1 MKVPH
6 SLIALF
12 VCSSLASGTSPETS
26 AGRYLDPSQALT
38 EGFLRAALNQNA
50 AESVE
55 DTLGIID
62 ITSPDYKYPGKAMLR
77 SLAVPGTGQ
86 FYAGKPKR
94 AFVFLGVEVLTIAT
108 WNRYFRL
115 GNEKTEAFQDSANEQ
130 WDFRRWLEDVDL
142 GYYDNEY
149 YTSNAATQSEGQIL
163 LGTEGGHYLE
173 YFVDM
178 NEDGRP
184 EVFGNTKEHDQRL
197 YLLLASQDSSGHL
210 YVKKNNEYYEN
221 IGKYNQFF
229 PGWDDAREYAGEKP
243 ESSKSGPFAYTEHRS
258 KYLKMRDKANRLKSV
273 ASYSV
278 SALMFNHVIS
288 AVDAIFAT
296 AKWNREHAT
305 RFSGQLLY
313 SPTTAYGVSG
323 VQISV
328 AW

>member
-1 MKVPH
+1 
-6 SLIALF
+6 
-12 VCSSLASGTSPETS
+12 
-26 AGRYLDPSQALT
+26 
-38 EGFLRAALNQNA
+38 
-50 AESVE
+50 
-55 DTLGIID
+55 
-62 ITSPDYKYPGKAMLR
+62 MLR

-86 FYAGKPKR
+86 IYAGKPKR
-94 AFVFLGVEVLTIAT
+94 ALIFLGVEVLAIAT
-108 WNRYFRL
+108 WDRYYRL

-130 WDFRRWLEDVDL
+130 WDFRRWLEDV
-142 GYYDNEY
+142 GSGFYDNEY
-149 YTSNAATQSEGQIL
+149 YTSNSATQSEGQIL

-173 YFVDM
+173 FFVDM
-178 NEDGRP
+178 DEDGRP

-210 YVKKNNEYYEN
+210 YVKKNKEYYEN

-229 PGWDDAREYAGEKP
+229 PGWDDAREYAGEEP
-243 ESSKSGPFAYTEHRS
+243 ESSKSGLFAYTEHRS
-258 KYLKMRDKANRLKSV
+258 KYLKLRDKANRLKSV

-288 AVDAIFAT
+288 AVDAIFTT

-313 SPTTAYGVSG
+313 SPATAYGVGG
-323 VQISV
+323 VQISI